1 MKDGSEFG
9 RQLVEDSYFDDVSAF
24 CASCSTFRSFT
35 GRQSVDVMYKYM
47 KVRWVS
53 LGACWGVSRFH
64 AL

>member
-35 GRQSVDVMYKYM
+35 GRQSVDVMYE
-47 KVRWVS
+47 VRIHESVMNI
-53 LGACWGVSRFH
+53 VTNM
-64 AL
+64 